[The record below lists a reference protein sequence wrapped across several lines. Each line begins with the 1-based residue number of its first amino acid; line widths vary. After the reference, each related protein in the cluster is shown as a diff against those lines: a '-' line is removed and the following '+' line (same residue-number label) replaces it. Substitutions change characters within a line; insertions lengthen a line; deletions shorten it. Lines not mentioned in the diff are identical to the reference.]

1 MDFDIPETLDGL
13 SAADIRDLRAKAA
26 AAGAALAG
34 KPNDEVTA
42 EDLDKMEALQAFMAE
57 ADEKADALDAEAAER
72 EERLA
77 KARGAFEP
85 KDEGDGDAE
94 GDEAEGDEAEVVV
107 DEEKKE
113 PVLAAGA
120 PAPRR
125 SIAGRLQSKTPAG
138 SEGDDKPRATLTAS
152 GDIPGYGV
160 GSKFEGLKDLADAA
174 TALFGVM
181 PTNRPLTVAPR
192 RHFGLAQIK
201 KGRTDGLTMDN
212 SEFRSLQ
219 EVIEAAS
226 KESRLPGGS
235 LTAAGGWCAPSETVY
250 DLCEGE
256 TLDGLWDVPEVG
268 VTRGGL
274 SFTKGPDFS
283 EIFGL
288 GGFLQT
294 EAQAEAGTEKDCWNV
309 ECPEFEDVRLD
320 AIGICITAGILTN
333 AAYPELVRRY
343 ISGAL
348 TALQHRISGNLIQ
361 RALTITGAAQSIANG
376 FPSMLTALT
385 AIELVIEGE
394 RQRYR
399 LGLNQTLEVVLPF
412 WARSAIR
419 ADFAN
424 RTGVEMTNVTNAQI
438 DAHFANRGARVQFVY
453 NWQDLTITATD
464 GDDTVNVAATNWPTN
479 MEALIYPAGTFTR
492 LSQDLIRL
500 DNVYDSTNIRT
511 NSFTGI
517 FAEEGIALANTCWEA
532 RRISVPVLVSGL
544 TGAANINQDYGSEGP
559 LVDIPV
565 VEVQPAE

>member
-1 MDFDIPETLDGL
+1 MEFDIPETLDGL

-26 AAGAALAG
+26 AAGAALAS
-34 KPNDEVTA
+34 KPEDEVTA

-57 ADEKADALDAEAAER
+57 ADEKADSLDAEAEAR
-72 EERLA
+72 AERLA
-77 KARGAFEP
+77 KARGAFEEP
-85 KDEGDGDAE
+85 KAE
-94 GDEAEGDEAEVVV
+94 EEAPAEETAPAEEEAPAE
-107 DEEKKE
+107 DKEKE
-113 PVLAAGA
+113 PVVAAA
-120 PAPRR
+120 KRN
-125 SIAGRLQSKTPAG
+125 IAGRLQGKTPAAPAAP
-138 SEGDDKPRATLTAS
+138 EKPRATLTAS

-160 GSKFEGLKDLADAA
+160 GSKFEGLKELADAA

-181 PTNRPLTVAPR
+181 PTNRPLTAAPR

-201 KGRTDGLTMDN
+201 KGRVDDLHMESGK
-212 SEFRSLQ
+212 FRSLQ
-219 EVIEAAS
+219 EVIEAAT

-268 VTRGGL
+268 VSRGGL

-283 EIFGL
+283 DIFAL

-294 EAQAEAGTEKDCWNV
+294 EAQAEAGTEKACWNI

-361 RALTITGAAQSIANG
+361 RALTITGASTTISNP
-376 FPSMLTALT
+376 FENTTALLT

-424 RTGVEMTNVTNAQI
+424 RNGVEMTNVTNAEI
-438 DAHFANRGARVQFVY
+438 DSHFANRGARVQFVY
-453 NWQDLTITATD
+453 NWQDLTITSGAP
-464 GDDTVNVAATNWPTN
+464 GSTVNVPATDWPAQV
-479 MEALIYPAGTFTR
+479 EALIYPAGTFTR

-532 RRISVPVLVSGL
+532 RRITVPLNVTGR
-544 TGAANINQDYGSEGP
+544 TGAA
-559 LVDIPV
+559 DISHDWGTA
-565 VEVQPAE
+565 PAAP

>member
-1 MDFDIPETLDGL
+1 MEFDIPETLDGL

-26 AAGAALAG
+26 AAGAALAS
-34 KPNDEVTA
+34 KPEDEVTA

-57 ADEKADALDAEAAER
+57 ADEKADSLDAEAEAR
-72 EERLA
+72 AERLA
-77 KARGAFEP
+77 KARGAFEEP
-85 KDEGDGDAE
+85 KAE
-94 GDEAEGDEAEVVV
+94 EEAPAEETAPAEEEAPAE
-107 DEEKKE
+107 DKEKE
-113 PVLAAGA
+113 PVVAAA
-120 PAPRR
+120 KRN
-125 SIAGRLQSKTPAG
+125 IAGRLQGKTPAAPAAP
-138 SEGDDKPRATLTAS
+138 EKPRATLTAS

-160 GSKFEGLKDLADAA
+160 GSKFEGLQELADAA

-192 RHFGLAQIK
+192 RHFGLAQVK
-201 KGRTDGLTMDN
+201 KGRVDDLHMD
-212 SEFRSLQ
+212 SGKFRSLQ
-219 EVIEAAS
+219 EVIEAAT

-268 VTRGGL
+268 VSRGGL

-283 EIFGL
+283 DIFAL

-361 RALTITGAAQSIANG
+361 RALTITGASTTISNP
-376 FPSMLTALT
+376 FENTTALLT

-424 RTGVEMTNVTNAQI
+424 RNGVEMTNVTNAEI
-438 DAHFANRGARVQFVY
+438 DSHFANRGARVQFVY
-453 NWQDLTITATD
+453 NWQDLTITSGAP
-464 GDDTVNVAATNWPTN
+464 GSTVNVPATDWPAQV
-479 MEALIYPAGTFTR
+479 EALIYPAGTFTR

-532 RRISVPVLVSGL
+532 RRITVPLNVTGR
-544 TGAANINQDYGSEGP
+544 TGAA
-559 LVDIPV
+559 DISHDWGTA
-565 VEVQPAE
+565 PAAP